1 MSYSYTCSR
10 LTKYVHVFARR
21 WDYDIYHWE
30 GGDELFKVPATWFD
44 TTNIVQS
51 SHCPIIHSFHFFF
64 FFIVHTYRSSFM
76 PWLIEKIVIF
86 KSLQNEVTFDVFLSS
101 SIKKNPP
108 NKTTFRLYI
117 YFVII
122 WSPYVSLYHYFY
134 SEQFKKSVE
143 TDQPKADFTFVVV
156 CIYI

>member
-1 MSYSYTCSR
+1 MYLRGGEITIFIIER
-10 LTKYVHVFARR
+10 
-21 WDYDIYHWE
+21 
-30 GGDELFKVPATWFD
+30 GDEWLKVPATRFD

-51 SHCPIIHSFHFFF
+51 SNLLVFFIGHSF
-64 FFIVHTYRSSFM
+64 RSSFM
-76 PWLIEKIVIF
+76 SSLIKKNNGHF
-86 KSLQNEVTFDVFLSS
+86 KSLQIEVTFDVFYQLQL
-101 SIKKNPP
+101 KTTP
-108 NKTTFRLYI
+108 NKITFMLYI

-156 CIYI
+156 SIYI

>member
-1 MSYSYTCSR
+1 MYLRGGEITIFIIER
-10 LTKYVHVFARR
+10 
-21 WDYDIYHWE
+21 

-76 PWLIEKIVIF
+76 PWLIVIVIF
-86 KSLQNEVTFDVFLSS
+86 KSLQNEVTFDVFLSA
-101 SIKKNPP
+101 SIKKKTP

>member
-1 MSYSYTCSR
+1 M
-10 LTKYVHVFARR
+10 
-21 WDYDIYHWE
+21 
-30 GGDELFKVPATWFD
+30 
-44 TTNIVQS
+44 
-51 SHCPIIHSFHFFF
+51 FF
-64 FFIVHTYRSSFM
+64 YQ
-76 PWLIEKIVIF
+76 
-86 KSLQNEVTFDVFLSS
+86 LQL
-101 SIKKNPP
+101 KKKPP

-122 WSPYVSLYHYFY
+122 WSPYISLYHYFY

>member
-1 MSYSYTCSR
+1 MYLRGGEITIFIIER
-10 LTKYVHVFARR
+10 
-21 WDYDIYHWE
+21 

-76 PWLIEKIVIF
+76 PWLIVIVIF

-101 SIKKNPP
+101 SIKKKPP